1 MINNQKLPFEE
12 GQTIQ
17 WPKQTEKTQQTMFDK
32 IPLRK
37 PMIKQHEPL

>member
-1 MINNQKLPFEE
+1 MINNQKPPFE

-17 WPKQTEKTQQTMFDK
+17 WPKQAEKNQQTMFDK